1 MISCNWIY
9 QSNWKSKNNETL
21 QDWDETGEPKLDHGK
36 LWQDTVIDMKLEYDT
51 KTKEELV
58 SKLIK
63 EIIERQS
70 GINHNAELSNMLES
84 LSITPVHKDSHDL
97 SISEERKSNKDSIV
111 INNQTECKQIERKSI
126 ETESKK
132 IENWILRR
140 NSYER
145 IGKEQKL
152 YIIEC
157 YENSKMGI
165 SKIAQR
171 LMLGYSTVYSIIKEY
186 LWHKEDNKEPFCS
199 LNEKKRIS
207 KAWKKVIND
216 FIWNQ
221 KESFYN

>member
-1 MISCNWIY
+1 
-9 QSNWKSKNNETL
+9 
-21 QDWDETGEPKLDHGK
+21 
-36 LWQDTVIDMKLEYDT
+36 MKLEYDT

-58 SKLIK
+58 STLIK
-63 EIIERQS
+63 EIINRQS

-84 LSITPVHKDSHDL
+84 LSITPVHQDSHDL
-97 SISEERKSNKDSIV
+97 NISEERKSSKDRIV

-132 IENWILRR
+132 IEIWILRR

-157 YENSKMGI
+157 YEKSKMGI

-186 LWHKEDNKEPFCS
+186 LWHKENNKEPFCS
-199 LNEKKRIS
+199 LNEKNIKSMKESDKWFYMKSKRI
-207 KAWKKVIND
+207 
-216 FIWNQ
+216 
-221 KESFYN
+221 FYN